1 LDLPDKYKTYIEFFL
16 FFISLQIGLHSML
29 YFANI
34 DFKSSKNILELQHI
48 EHTLN
53 PVDFIVIHPSPSKYP
68 QMKDDLNSSGI
79 SGK

>member
-1 LDLPDKYKTYIEFFL
+1 
-16 FFISLQIGLHSML
+16 ML

-79 SGK
+79 SGKW

>member
-1 LDLPDKYKTYIEFFL
+1 
-16 FFISLQIGLHSML
+16 ML

-79 SGK
+79 SGNDSHYEIYFL